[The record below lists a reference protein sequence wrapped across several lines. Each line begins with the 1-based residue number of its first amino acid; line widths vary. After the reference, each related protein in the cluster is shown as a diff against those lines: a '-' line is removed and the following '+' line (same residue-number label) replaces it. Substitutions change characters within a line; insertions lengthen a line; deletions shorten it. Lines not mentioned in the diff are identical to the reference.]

1 MIRRNWPVALAVL
14 FVAQLIWYLVY
25 TERIVQAL
33 RVNAETLTE
42 IYAQVQEGINDPSPA
57 GADLALYRLQSL
69 VLRSGVPLVITGV
82 GDSVLGAQ
90 NLPFEVDLDTPEGQ
104 EEARRYVRRLDIRHP
119 PIGDPA
125 STQIHYGDTPEV
137 SRLRWSRWFQVGGL
151 FLTALIGLMV
161 IRYQRRAEGE
171 QAWTAMARELA
182 HQLGTPL
189 SSLQGWLE
197 LLELPREER
206 PEAIGKEAIADGI
219 REDLVRLGRISRR
232 FELIGREP
240 ELARVDLRKV
250 LEDLERYLLARI
262 PRLTSSGV
270 ELSVDVQPDLPNV
283 MGTEV
288 LLVWAL
294 ENVVKNALDALAG
307 KGGQITISAS
317 RDDRGSVT
325 VRIADTGAGVP
336 YEVRDRIF
344 EPGVT
349 TKSSGWGVG
358 LTLSRRIIEVVH
370 GGRIELSDGR
380 EEGATFYVRLPAAKD
395 A

>member
-1 MIRRNWPVALAVL
+1 MTRRNWPVALAVL
-14 FVAQLIWYLVY
+14 FVAQLVWYLVY

-33 RVNAETLTE
+33 RGNVETLTE
-42 IYAQVQEGINDPSPA
+42 IYAQVQKGITDPSPA
-57 GADLALYRLQSL
+57 GADDALYRLQSL

-82 GDSVLGAQ
+82 GDSVLGAE
-90 NLPFEVDLDTPEGQ
+90 NLPFEVDLDNPEGQ
-104 EEARRYVRRLDIRHP
+104 EEALRYVRRLDIRHP
-119 PIGDPA
+119 PIGEPA
-125 STQIHYGDTPEV
+125 STQIHYGDPPEL
-137 SRLRWSRWFQVGGL
+137 SRLRWILWFQVGGL

-171 QAWTAMARELA
+171 RAWTAMARELA

-197 LLELPREER
+197 LLELPRDER
-206 PEAIGKEAIADGI
+206 PEAIGAKVIGGGI
-219 REDLVRLGRISRR
+219 REDLVRLERISHR

-240 ELARVDLRKV
+240 KLTRVDLHQM
-250 LEDLERYLLARI
+250 LEDLERYLQARI
-262 PRLTSSGV
+262 PRLTSGV
-270 ELSVDVQPDLPNV
+270 ELSLDLQPDLPPV
-283 MGTEV
+283 MGSEV
-288 LLVWAL
+288 LLAWAL

-307 KGGQITISAS
+307 KGGRITIFAS
-317 RDDRGSVT
+317 RDDPGSVT
-325 VRIADTGAGVP
+325 VRITDTGVGVP

-380 EEGATFYVRLPAAKD
+380 EVGATFYVRLPAAKG